1 MQATYSN
8 ETVTTHQDYSTRAIA
23 AETVKPPTGPFVGF
37 GHIFKKQMRDWYG
50 TRRWLWV
57 GGLAALLAAA
67 FPLLMYVASQAAAA
81 EGEAIPVD
89 ILIDMPMIL
98 LGTILVLAPVLLAMG
113 EVVEEK
119 KSGTAAWIMS
129 KPASRYSF
137 ILSKWAAVSI
147 NVVLL
152 GLLLPGVT
160 TFALSSVLFNV
171 SFSITSVAGALGIL
185 ALYYTTVVAATIFF
199 GVVMKS
205 QGAVAAVLIGAMT
218 LLPMVNVLPAVTAV
232 LPTTMFNIASALVHT
247 GQVLSYLPMVGGA
260 VVTVASVVGAL
271 VAFNRQEL

>member
-8 ETVTTHQDYSTRAIA
+8 ETVTTHQDYSTWAIA
-23 AETVKPPTGPFVGF
+23 AVNAKVPTGPFVGF

-57 GGLAALLAAA
+57 GGVAALLAAA